1 MQSILHTELIVKVT
15 CASNMASL
23 VTSDRE
29 SVKLS
34 ANPRANQMSID
45 ENYNS
50 GDSDDDEEEEFEE
63 EFCEITTSEG
73 EPYDTSDEEDA
84 ELLQAALESAY
95 TCSPFKQGRDPAER
109 SSYLLLDKDLIDEDE
124 MGTVSLCVSQNCI
137 LLI

>member
-1 MQSILHTELIVKVT
+1 
-15 CASNMASL
+15 MASS
-23 VTSDRE
+23 VASDRE
-29 SVKLS
+29 SAKLS

-50 GDSDDDEEEEFEE
+50 SDSDDEEEE

-95 TCSPFKQGRDPAER
+95 TCSPFKQGRDAAER
-109 SSYLLLDKDLIDEDE
+109 SSYLLLDKDLIDKDE

-137 LLI
+137 LLV